1 MTDEISALS
10 SILPPNEM
18 RQKIQQ
24 WLSEDAPSFDF
35 GGYVVGNADETCVI
49 LCKSEGVLAG
59 VPFVNAVFKEL
70 HCSIEWHCKE
80 GDWLVPPV
88 TVATVGGNARK
99 MLLGERLALNIL
111 ARASG
116 VATLAREACQI
127 AKAHHWTGIVAGTR
141 KTTPGFRV
149 VEKYSLLVG
158 GIAQHR
164 FDLSS
169 MVIFLN
175 CGRYIR
181 FLMTAY
187 SFRRNCTL
195 KTCCLISISYK
206 FVSYT

>member
-169 MVIFLN
+169 MVMLKDNHIWAASDDIAKVNSLICF
-175 CGRYIR
+175 YI
-181 FLMTAY
+181 
-187 SFRRNCTL
+187 L
-195 KTCCLISISYK
+195 KVKLR
-206 FVSYT
+206 